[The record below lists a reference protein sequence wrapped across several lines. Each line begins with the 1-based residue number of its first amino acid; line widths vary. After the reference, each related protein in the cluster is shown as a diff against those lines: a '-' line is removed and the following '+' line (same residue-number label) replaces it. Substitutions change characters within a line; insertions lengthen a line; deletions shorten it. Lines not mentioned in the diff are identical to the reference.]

1 MYSGFLNLKVRR
13 DYLCPSFVVKNSV
26 YKTFTAFT
34 GNSFDIKAML
44 VVILKFILL
53 QQPVSMISLQVTFD
67 NNFYNKSKKR

>member
-34 GNSFDIKAML
+34 GTPL
-44 VVILKFILL
+44 TLK
-53 QQPVSMISLQVTFD
+53 QC
-67 NNFYNKSKKR
+67 

>member
-1 MYSGFLNLKVRR
+1 MYSGFLNLKVGR

-44 VVILKFILL
+44 VVILSF
-53 QQPVSMISLQVTFD
+53 Q
-67 NNFYNKSKKR
+67 NKQGKKYSIFGS